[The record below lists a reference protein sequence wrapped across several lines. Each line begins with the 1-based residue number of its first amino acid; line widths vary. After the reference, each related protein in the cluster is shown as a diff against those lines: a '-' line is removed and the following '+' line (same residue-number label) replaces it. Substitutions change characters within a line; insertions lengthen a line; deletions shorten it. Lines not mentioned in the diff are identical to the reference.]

1 MAEKKDAQLKKPRAK
16 PKQREI
22 HNKKVACAF
31 TDLEYGQML
40 ATFQSENIK
49 LPSKVIKFFIDSYM
63 EMDKDARA
71 VVENYKQKNKI
82 VGRIKKPY
90 ILKQEKLAIKSETL
104 YNLNDDDIEDIYDVL
119 DQTLED

>member
-1 MAEKKDAQLKKPRAK
+1 MAPKKDGSPRKK
-16 PKQREI
+16 QEI
-22 HNKKVACAF
+22 HNKKVLCAF

-49 LPSKVIKFFIDSYM
+49 FPAKVLKYFIESYM

-71 VVENYKQKNKI
+71 VVEGYKQKNKI